1 MMGGGGM
8 TCKAGQKYILNIGG
22 RDYCIEPLGCG
33 DEDCGRGMEM
43 EGGPREITGMLFG
56 DESSPPPPF
65 LCQQSLWCSWVVCRH
80 LVSLWHRQADRQ
92 ETG

>member
-1 MMGGGGM
+1 MCQDDSETTAIERRKG
-8 TCKAGQKYILNIGG
+8 TPRIGVKETEAKRVG
-22 RDYCIEPLGCG
+22 ATYG
-33 DEDCGRGMEM
+33 GMEM